1 MKKLYTIGVVGL
13 GYVGLP
19 LATELANFFN
29 VYGYDISKSRVK
41 ELNFFF
47 DRYKLLT
54 KKDFIRKNK
63 IIFTTEQS
71 KLKNCNFFIVTV
83 PTPVKKNN
91 TPDMSYLKKACSQIG
106 VNLKKGSFVVF
117 ESTVYP
123 GATRE
128 VCVPIL
134 EKYSGLKFKKDFFIG
149 YSPERISVGDKNKD
163 LKNITKII
171 SSEPK
176 DKISQ
181 IKSVYSK
188 ILKNKLYEA
197 ESIEIAEFAKVFENT
212 QRDLNISLMNELSL
226 ICNKMNINTK
236 NVISAAATKWNFI
249 KFNPG
254 LVGGHCISV
263 DPYYLSYKA
272 KRLGYKTKLINA
284 GRNVNNKMPKF
295 VFENIKKKID
305 KNINLKKLKV
315 GIMGLTFKEN
325 CKDIR
330 NSKIFDLIDIFE
342 KNGIKTYLH
351 DPYVL
356 PEEVEVMYKKKIIT
370 FKKLPNKLDIIVLAL
385 KHKEY
390 MKYGHGKILK
400 KLKSNGIFADL
411 KSVFNEQKIKKLN
424 YRYFCL

>member
-1 MKKLYTIGVVGL
+1 MKKIYTIGVVGL

-19 LATELANFFN
+19 LASELANFFN
-29 VYGYDISKSRVK
+29 VYGYDTSKSRIN
-41 ELNFFF
+41 ELSNFF
-47 DRYKLLT
+47 DRYKLLS
-54 KKDFIRKNK
+54 KKDFIKKNEIK
-63 IIFTTEQS
+63 FTTDSSE
-71 KLKNCNFFIVTV
+71 LLNCNFFIVTV

-91 TPDMSYLKKACSQIG
+91 TPDLSYLKNACSKIG

-134 EKYSGLKFKKDFFIG
+134 ERYSGLKFKEDFFIG

-171 SSEPK
+171 SSDPPK
-176 DKISQ
+176 KISD
-181 IKSVYSK
+181 IKKVYSK
-188 ILKNKLYEA
+188 ILKNNLYEA
-197 ESIEIAEFAKVFENT
+197 ESIEVAEFAKVFENT

-236 NVISAAATKWNFI
+236 SVINAASTKWNFV

-263 DPYYLSYKA
+263 DPYYLSFKA
-272 KRLGYKTKLINA
+272 NRIGYKTKLINA
-284 GRNVNNKMPKF
+284 GRNINNKMPKF
-295 VFENIKKKID
+295 VFENIKKKLV
-305 KNINLKKLKV
+305 KNTNLQKLKV
-315 GIMGLTFKEN
+315 GILGLSFKEN

-351 DPYVL
+351 DPYVIK
-356 PEEVEVMYKKKIIT
+356 EEVEKTYKKQIIT

-385 KHKEY
+385 KHDEY
-390 MKYGHGKILK
+390 IKYGHNKILE

-411 KSVFNEQKIKKLN
+411 KSVFDERKIKELN
-424 YRYFCL
+424 YDYFCL

>member
-19 LATELANFFN
+19 LASELANYFK
-29 VYGYDISKSRVK
+29 VYGYDTSKNRVD
-41 ELNFFF
+41 ELKIFF
-47 DRYKLLT
+47 DRYKLVS
-54 KKDFIRKNK
+54 KKDFKKKGAIK
-63 IIFTTEQS
+63 FTTDSSE
-71 KLKNCNFFIVTV
+71 LRHCNFFIVTV

-91 TPDMSYLKKACSQIG
+91 TPDMSYLIKACKEIAF
-106 VNLKKGSFVVF
+106 NLRKGSFVVF

-123 GATRE
+123 GATRD

-176 DKISQ
+176 NKMSYVKD
-181 IKSVYSK
+181 VYSK

-197 ESIEIAEFAKVFENT
+197 ESIEVAEFAKVFENT

-236 NVISAAATKWNFI
+236 NVINASSTKWNFVRY
-249 KFNPG
+249 NPG

-263 DPYYLSYKA
+263 DPHYLSFKA
-272 KRLGYKTKLINA
+272 KKIGYKTKLINA

-305 KNINLKKLKV
+305 KKINLKKLKV
-315 GIMGLTFKEN
+315 GILGLSFKEN

-330 NSKIFDLIDIFE
+330 NSKIFDLVDIFE
-342 KNGIKTYLH
+342 NNGIKTYLH

-356 PEEVEVMYKKKIIT
+356 RQEVEKMYKKKIT
-370 FKKLPNKLDIIVLAL
+370 PFHKLPEKLDIIVLAL
-385 KHKEY
+385 RHNEY
-390 MKYGHGKILK
+390 VKYGSNKILK

-411 KSVFNEQKIKKLN
+411 KSVFNEQKIKRLN
-424 YRYFCL
+424 YNYFCL